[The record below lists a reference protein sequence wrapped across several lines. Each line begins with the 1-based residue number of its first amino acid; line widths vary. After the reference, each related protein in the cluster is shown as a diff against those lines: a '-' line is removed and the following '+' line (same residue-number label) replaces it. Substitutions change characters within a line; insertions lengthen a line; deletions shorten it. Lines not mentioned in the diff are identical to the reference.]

1 MNIETLLNSYA
12 FPVIAYV
19 FLVLLLKKLWEQ
31 TNEEEKEHRKEI
43 KSLSNTIE
51 KNTLAIEKLGKVIE
65 YNFEKIL
72 KKGGEDN
79 GEIK

>member
-12 FPVIAYV
+12 FPVIACV

-79 GEIK
+79 GKIK